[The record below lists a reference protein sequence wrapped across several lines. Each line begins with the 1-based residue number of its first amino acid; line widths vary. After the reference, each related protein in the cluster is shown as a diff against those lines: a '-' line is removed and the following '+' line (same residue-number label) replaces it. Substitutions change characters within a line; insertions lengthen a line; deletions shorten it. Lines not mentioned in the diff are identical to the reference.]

1 MVVEGMEH
9 HRNRARATPAYPCT
23 RHVDNASTRNDILF
37 WRQRLGGSESNLL
50 RFLSKM
56 VDEFIEGAGRC
67 QGHAE
72 SKSRLCKKLSSSQFL
87 VVFPCT
93 RIFVIITHE
102 THAPCLQLVIF

>member
-1 MVVEGMEH
+1 MIVKGMEQ

-23 RHVDNASTRNDILF
+23 RHVDDASTRNDILF

-56 VDEFIEGAGRC
+56 VDELIEGAGRG

-72 SKSRLCKKLSSSQFL
+72 STPCLCKKLSSTQFPVL
-87 VVFPCT
+87 F
-93 RIFVIITHE
+93 RKYMFIVICHE
-102 THAPCLQLVIF
+102 VHSPRLQ